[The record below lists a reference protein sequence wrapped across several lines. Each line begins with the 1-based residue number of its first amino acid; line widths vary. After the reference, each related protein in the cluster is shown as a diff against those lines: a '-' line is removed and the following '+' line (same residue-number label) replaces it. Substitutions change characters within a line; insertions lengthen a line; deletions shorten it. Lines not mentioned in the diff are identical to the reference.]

1 MKHSAR
7 DNAEGKMHQVKGGI
21 KEVVGKAI
29 NDEDLIVDGKVE
41 QVQGKVQGKV
51 GQIKKAAGK

>member
-21 KEVVGKAI
+21 KEAVGKAI
-29 NDEDLIVDGKVE
+29 NDEELIVDGKVE
-41 QVQGKVQGKV
+41 QTQGKVQEKV
-51 GQIKKAAGK
+51 GEVKKAAGK